1 MSLSEIHARLAGT
14 SLMYLLVVSVW
25 AFWRFF
31 RKQGVDASYWGMLAI
46 AEILLFAQAGLGGYL
61 WLIGLRPA
69 RTIHL
74 LYGFLIPALIPGAYF
89 YTKGRT
95 GRAEI
100 LIYAT
105 TTIIIVGL
113 LVRATFTGEVSF

>member
-1 MSLSEIHARLAGT
+1 MSISDVHGRLAST
-14 SLMYLLVVSVW
+14 ALLYLLIVSIW
-25 AFWRFF
+25 SFWRFF
-31 RKQGVDASYWGMLAI
+31 RKEGIDSNFWGMLAI
-46 AEILLFAQAGLGGYL
+46 AELLIVAQAALGIYL

-69 RTIHL
+69 RTIHI
-74 LYGFLIPALIPGAYF
+74 LYGTLIPALIPAAYF

-113 LVRATFTGEVSF
+113 IVRATFTGEVSL

>member
-1 MSLSEIHARLAGT
+1 MSFSEIHARLAGT

-31 RKQGVDASYWGMLAI
+31 RKQGVDSSYWGMLAI